1 MKNLIIRFFIAGFLA
16 LPVQVFAEDFKP
28 SSNIVTLMPLVID
41 NLDLLNV
48 TAEQRNAFRTI
59 ARKNFKEV
67 EYINAQYNNLKNELK
82 EELLD
87 YKANET
93 HSLTLLKELAMLDQ
107 KRMLLTIN
115 CANGLKKVLSQA
127 QYEELISLLE
137 FQS

>member
-93 HSLTLLKELAMLDQ
+93 HSLTLLKELTMLDQ